1 MTTNILV
8 LLGGAGIIQS
18 IFLSVYVLTSTLRK
32 QLSNI
37 LLLAL
42 NFFILIFLVNSLYL
56 FLTGGQGL
64 KTFSSLSL
72 SCLALIGP
80 LSFFYCKAFLLKTYR
95 FGYAEVLHLAP
106 VMLPVFLGIGFCKLH
121 ITAVGGY
128 IFIYLLLSAQ
138 WIRNEEISSQKK
150 FWICSLMGG
159 LTLLIV
165 LITFFSLGKLCIIG
179 ISIGFTV
186 ITYFVSYLGIRFYK
200 DVFQLPKDAPEKAA
214 RFSSSESGVLFNKI
228 DQRVK
233 DEKLYIDPEL
243 SLPALAL
250 KLDMHTHK
258 LSHIINTETGVSF
271 TDYINGLRAKE
282 AKELLQTTDLKVAA
296 IAFECGFSSLSAFY
310 AIFKKSAGIS
320 PAEFRSKFASKR

>member
-1 MTTNILV
+1 VTTNILV

-32 QLSNI
+32 QFSNI
-37 LLLAL
+37 LLLVL

-106 VMLPVFLGIGFCKLH
+106 VMLPVILRIGFCKLH

-128 IFIYLLLSAQ
+128 IFVYLLLSAS
-138 WIRNEEISSQKK
+138 WIGNEEIPSQKK

-159 LTLLIV
+159 LTLLIA
-165 LITFFSLGKLCIIG
+165 LIIFFSLGKLCIIG

-186 ITYFVSYLGIRFYK
+186 ITYFVSYLGIRLYK
-200 DVFQLPKDAPEKAA
+200 DVFQLPKEAPEKAV
-214 RFSSSESGVLFNKI
+214 RLSSGDSSVLFSKI

-233 DEKLYIDPEL
+233 SEKLYADPEL
-243 SLPALAL
+243 SMPALAH
-250 KLDMHTHK
+250 KLDLHTHK
-258 LSHIINTETGVSF
+258 LSYVINTETGMNF
-271 TDYINGLRAKE
+271 TEYINGLRAKE
-282 AKELLQTTDLKVAA
+282 AKDLLQTTDLKVAA
-296 IAFECGFSSLSAFY
+296 IAFECGFNSLSAFY
-310 AIFKKSAGIS
+310 ATFKKSAGMS
-320 PAEFRSKFASKR
+320 PAEFRTKSASKR